1 MRAWSQSRLPSVSLA
16 HFCMLRIHVNNTS
29 LRVLFP
35 QTWNLHAFQPA
46 YNFSCFF
53 FFCFL
58 FFYYASLRGK
68 NQRCTTKLTEQLS
81 AWSAKHH
88 KTARLPFPCCRFRWE
103 SLGSLRQHCHPS
115 PSHSVPLSEGTDAK
129 TSDTYTLKAHS
140 KLIFHHRT
148 LDLSPQEK
156 QRASVLRSFVK
167 Y

>member
-1 MRAWSQSRLPSVSLA
+1 MRAWSQSRLPCLLSPL
-16 HFCMLRIHVNNTS
+16 
-29 LRVLFP
+29 
-35 QTWNLHAFQPA
+35 LHASHTRQQHIFACFISTDVEFARVPTRVQL
-46 YNFSCFF
+46 FLFF

-103 SLGSLRQHCHPS
+103 CLGSLRQHCHPS

-148 LDLSPQEK
+148 LDLSPQE
-156 QRASVLRSFVK
+156 
-167 Y
+167 